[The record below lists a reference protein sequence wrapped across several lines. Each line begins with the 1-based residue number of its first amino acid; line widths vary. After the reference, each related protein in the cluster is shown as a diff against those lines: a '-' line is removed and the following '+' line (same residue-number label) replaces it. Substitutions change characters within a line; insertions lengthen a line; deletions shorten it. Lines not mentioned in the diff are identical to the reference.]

1 MTMPFAAL
9 TYDIKAGHEDEVAE
23 VFQNFKRVRSSNVF
37 DEGGEQAGRVLATA
51 VFIRDATLVRVIEYE
66 GDLQAV
72 ARFMA
77 EQPGVAEVERKLK
90 PYLSRERDTSTVEGF
105 LETFNRSLLRC
116 VTQIGIP
123 RNN

>member
-1 MTMPFAAL
+1 
-9 TYDIKAGHEDEVAE
+9 
-23 VFQNFKRVRSSNVF
+23 
-37 DEGGEQAGRVLATA
+37 
-51 VFIRDATLVRVIEYE
+51 
-66 GDLQAV
+66 
-72 ARFMA
+72 MA